1 MVRGGIPPPSL
12 VDGARGA
19 RINNTERATKERA
32 NDIWLRC
39 IHGRRSP
46 KSIKRGRGGQD
57 SFLSLHRITW
67 AVHPSLTVASDIRDY
82 GPPQQ
87 PPGIID
93 PRRDTSRGYINRV
106 LPLSIFRFRT
116 VCLSGDNESTPHP
129 CVDSSQPVEICDAS
143 LLPSHPRVRSD
154 GNTCPKPLIIPLIN
168 LFPSRHSSTWDF
180 RLQHGARKNSR
191 TSSMQRRR
199 DERLLSL
206 VDDFL

>member
-1 MVRGGIPPPSL
+1 M
-12 VDGARGA
+12 
-19 RINNTERATKERA
+19 ATVY
-32 NDIWLRC
+32 

-154 GNTCPKPLIIPLIN
+154 GILARNHWLFHWLTYFHHVTRRLETLDYNTELEKILVRLRCREDVMN
-168 LFPSRHSSTWDF
+168 VFFPR
-180 RLQHGARKNSR
+180 
-191 TSSMQRRR
+191 
-199 DERLLSL
+199 
-206 VDDFL
+206 